1 MLKQKFAMF
10 IRVISIPPLM
20 VTYLLTL
27 LYFSHD
33 GVFAGTGE
41 FVVAL
46 TFLAIIPALA
56 YPVAAIVPTL
66 RAGGRPMQRKVAFVV
81 SIIGYIG
88 GFVYGVITHISK
100 PVLTIL
106 SAYLISLLLLVLF
119 NKVIK
124 IRASGH
130 ACSVTS
136 PIFFA
141 TYYLGFAALAPA
153 AALYAV
159 IFWASLVTKRH
170 TVREFLL
177 GTVVCVV
184 SATLAVIVLAA

>member
-1 MLKQKFAMF
+1 MKQKFAMF

-20 VTYLLTL
+20 VTYLLAL
-27 LYFSHD
+27 LFFFRE
-33 GVFAGTGE
+33 GVFASTGE
-41 FVVAL
+41 FIAAL

-56 YPVAAIVPTL
+56 YPVAAVVPKL
-66 RAGGRPMQRKVAFVV
+66 RAGGRPMQRKAAFVASV
-81 SIIGYIG
+81 IGYIG
-88 GFVYGVITHISK
+88 GFIYGVVTHISK

-106 SAYLISLLLLVLF
+106 SAYLISLLMLVLF

-141 TYYLGFAALAPA
+141 TYYFGFAAFVPA
-153 AALYAV
+153 AALYAA

-184 SATLAVIVLAA
+184 SATIAVIVLAV

>member
-1 MLKQKFAMF
+1 MKQKFAMF
-10 IRVISIPPLM
+10 IRVISVPPLM
-20 VTYLLTL
+20 VTYLLAL
-27 LYFSHD
+27 LFFFRE
-33 GVFAGTGE
+33 GVFANTGE
-41 FVVAL
+41 FIAAL

-56 YPVAAIVPTL
+56 YPIAAIVPKL
-66 RAGGRPMQRKVAFVV
+66 RAGGRPTQRKAAFVASV
-81 SIIGYIG
+81 IGYVG
-88 GFVYGVITHISK
+88 GFIYGVAARISK

-106 SAYLISLLLLVLF
+106 SAYLISLLMLVLF

-141 TYYLGFAALAPA
+141 TYYFGWAAFVPA
-153 AALYAV
+153 MALYAA
-159 IFWASLVTKRH
+159 IFWASLATKRH

-177 GTVVCVV
+177 GTVVCVI
-184 SATLAVIVLAA
+184 SATIAVIVLAV

>member
-1 MLKQKFAMF
+1 MKQKIAML
-10 IRVISIPPLM
+10 IRIISIPPLM

-27 LYFSHD
+27 LYFFHK
-33 GVFAGTGE
+33 GVFANEGE
-41 FVVAL
+41 FIAAL
-46 TFLAIIPALA
+46 CFLAIIPALA
-56 YPVAAIVPTL
+56 YPVAAIVPAL
-66 RAGGRPMQRKVAFVV
+66 RRGGRPTQRKAAFVFSV
-81 SIIGYIG
+81 IGYIG
-88 GFVYGVITHISK
+88 GFIYGVAAKVSK
-100 PVLTIL
+100 PVLTIFA
-106 SAYLISLLLLVLF
+106 AYLISLLMLVLF

-141 TYYLGFAALAPA
+141 TYYLGLGALLPA
-153 AALYAV
+153 AALYAA

-170 TVREFLL
+170 TAREFLL

-184 SATLAVIVLAA
+184 SASIAVIVLAA

>member
-1 MLKQKFAMF
+1 MKQKFAMF

-27 LYFSHD
+27 LYFFHE
-33 GVFAGTGE
+33 GVFASTGE
-41 FVVAL
+41 FIAAL

-56 YPVAAIVPTL
+56 YPVAAIVPKL
-66 RAGGRPMQRKVAFVV
+66 RAGGRPMQRKVAFVASV
-81 SIIGYIG
+81 IGYIG
-88 GFVYGVITHISK
+88 GFIYGAATRISK

-106 SAYLISLLLLVLF
+106 SAYLISLLMLVLF

-141 TYYLGFAALAPA
+141 TYYFGFGAFVPA
-153 AALYAV
+153 AALYAA

-184 SATLAVIVLAA
+184 SATIAVIVLAI